1 MNDSEQLAQV
11 ARARHVATGLLLV
24 MSVLFFLTERIAAHS
39 LLAGF
44 VAAFAEAAMV
54 GALADWFAVTALF
67 RHPLGLP
74 IPHTAIIPNNK
85 DRLADSIADFLE
97 NNFMTR
103 DVLSDELG
111 QIDFAGLAVDWLS
124 DAEHSRW
131 LALRL
136 LRVVPPSLQML
147 DDAQIR
153 AWLKE
158 SLQTGGAKVK
168 LGPIAAEILSVLVAD
183 QKHQAL
189 FDQMILWAH
198 QKLEQHQPLI
208 RARVYSKTPRWMPR
222 MIDEHLTLRLIEE
235 FADLLNEMAA
245 PDSSWRTQF
254 NAEIDKLIRDLRS
267 APEME
272 QKLHAFIVQ
281 TLQHPLLLQYLDSLG
296 RDIRQRMVQD
306 LAAPSSSLQTLL
318 ADMLV
323 AMAQALGRDA
333 AIRRRISNGL
343 QELGANAI
351 ARQRHDIVGL
361 IRRVVRKWDAQTVSR
376 KIELYVGRDLQYIRI
391 NGTLVGGLVGV
402 LLHGL
407 RLIN

>member
-1 MNDSEQLAQV
+1 MNDSEQFAQV
-11 ARARHVATGLLLV
+11 TRARHVATGLLLV
-24 MSVLFFLTERIAAHS
+24 MSALFFLTERLAAHS
-39 LLAGF
+39 LLAGY

-103 DVLSDELG
+103 EVLSDELG
-111 QIDFAGLAVDWLS
+111 QIDFAGLAVNWLS
-124 DAEHSRW
+124 DPEHSRW
-131 LALRL
+131 LALRVL
-136 LRVVPPSLQML
+136 HVVPPSLQML

-153 AWLKE
+153 IWLKE
-158 SLQTGGAKVK
+158 SLQQGGAKVK
-168 LGPIAAEILSVLVAD
+168 LGPIAAEVLSVLVAD

-189 FDQMILWAH
+189 FDRMILWAYE
-198 QKLEQHQPLI
+198 KLEQHQPLI
-208 RARVYSKTPRWMPR
+208 RERVYRKTPRWMPR
-222 MIDEHLTLRLIEE
+222 MIDEHLTLRLVEE

-254 NAEIDKLIRDLRS
+254 NAEIDKLIDDLRH
-267 APEME
+267 APAME
-272 QKLHAFIVQ
+272 QKLHAFIAQ
-281 TLQHPLLLQYLDSLG
+281 TLQHPLLLAYLGSVG

-323 AMAQALGRDA
+323 ALAQALGRDA
-333 AIRRRISNGL
+333 AIQRRINHGL

-351 ARQRHDIVGL
+351 ARQRKDIVGL
-361 IRRVVRKWDAQTVSR
+361 IQRVVRKWDAQTVSR

-402 LLHGL
+402 LLHGFQF
-407 RLIN
+407 LI